1 MARRKKKVMRTPK
14 AARRAARKRRSGVA
28 ERRKKQFTYRGLTV
42 DELNELPMFAPDDD
56 PDALSV
62 EAIMPARG
70 RRSMS
75 RGYAAGITNGGS
87 NLDEEHFINRL
98 REKLQSCDIVQQAML
113 DIVKGA
119 EGFECRS
126 EGKFLNYV
134 NRAVENRIRDEADHW
149 QTQKRDIKKEVAI
162 DGARTPQNSTP
173 LDMPDAH
180 DTPTPSLVAI
190 RNEELATL
198 ERAMDLLGQ
207 QSEEYCEL
215 IIAVQIEG
223 RTYAEIAEEVGKNM
237 RNLEMF
243 GLPGVKNLNLY
254 LQKIKKSPTEKPK
267 KIEKENKPQSKEF
280 CPIHCGTIF
289 LDNCKMLEALKSIKF
304 FNVSYPLLLLPFLSR
319 ASDIV
324 GKKIAAQYEGNNFLL
339 NFDKTIFSKN
349 IRNDQIIT
357 LAKEVSIEFLE
368 NNNSF
373 SDQEWKE
380 LYKLSEETFVEET
393 DSLKTKGAGA
403 GLTDND

>member
-1 MARRKKKVMRTPK
+1 MQSFSEIDTTSKRASK
-14 AARRAARKRRSGVA
+14 AAG
-28 ERRKKQFTYRGLTV
+28 
-42 DELNELPMFAPDDD
+42 FAW
-56 PDALSV
+56 
-62 EAIMPARG
+62 G
-70 RRSMS
+70 
-75 RGYAAGITNGGS
+75 
-87 NLDEEHFINRL
+87 
-98 REKLQSCDIVQQAML
+98 
-113 DIVKGA
+113 
-119 EGFECRS
+119 
-126 EGKFLNYV
+126 
-134 NRAVENRIRDEADHW
+134 
-149 QTQKRDIKKEVAI
+149 
-162 DGARTPQNSTP
+162 
-173 LDMPDAH
+173 
-180 DTPTPSLVAI
+180 
-190 RNEELATL
+190 
-198 ERAMDLLGQ
+198 
-207 QSEEYCEL
+207 
-215 IIAVQIEG
+215 
-223 RTYAEIAEEVGKNM
+223 IAEEVGKNM

-254 LQKIKKSPTEKPK
+254 LQKIKRTPTEKPK

-280 CPIHCGTIF
+280 CPIYCGTIF
-289 LDNCKMLEALKSIKF
+289 LDNCKMLETLKSIKF

-324 GKKIAAQYEGNNFLL
+324 GKKIYVQYEENNFLL

-349 IRNDQIIT
+349 IKNDQVIS